1 MTASVVAPDSVAAAG
16 SRRFTLTPVT
26 AVIIAATLL
35 ALALR
40 LFQFSRPGYLLGV
53 TEYDDGPYF
62 GSALRLIHGL
72 VPYRDFQVIQP
83 PGITL
88 LMLPAALLSKVT
100 STDSALVVG
109 RILTTLAGTASVV
122 LVGRLVRHRGV
133 TATVLACGITAV
145 FPDAIAAAHTVLVEP
160 WLVLFCLLGAN
171 AVFDGD
177 RLTASPRRLAWA
189 GAAFG
194 FAGAVET
201 WAIFPVIGLLILL
214 LRRPRNAG
222 VFAAGMTAG
231 FGIPVL
237 PFALMAPRGLY
248 DSIVVAQTR
257 VHPIRVPLVAAHPP
271 FPGEVGYSR
280 LLDMT
285 GLSGLSGL
293 SLGGP
298 VQVLVE
304 VFILLIIFGALV
316 AVSVKSHEGPAALDW
331 FAVAAFA
338 LISVAFVLPPQFYY
352 HFSAFLAPF
361 LAMAIALPVARLID
375 ATWPA
380 GSSAGQ
386 LSPVVAGALIL
397 IMGFM
402 QASHEINL
410 HSRMPWSDVVTAR
423 RLILPGACLV
433 TDQVSYSIVFD
444 RFTSAVPGCPVM
456 LDPSGI
462 NYTMTHGHD
471 PQTGAN
477 RYPAVVAFWR
487 DNFSDA
493 QYVWLSYQAYRRIP
507 WTAAL
512 HAYFTHTFTQ
522 ILSDPAGALY
532 RHTSTRLLRYNGIAA
547 TRPHHSRGDYLQASL
562 ARLPRAGPM
571 TPE

>member
-1 MTASVVAPDSVAAAG
+1 VTASVVAPDSVAAAG

-62 GSALRLIHGL
+62 GSALRLIHG
-72 VPYRDFQVIQP
+72 VIPYRDFQVIQP

-100 STDSALVVG
+100 GTDSALAVG

-145 FPDAIAAAHTVLVEP
+145 FPDAISAAHTVLVEP

-171 AVFDGD
+171 AAFDGD

-237 PFALMAPRGLY
+237 PFALIAPGRLY
-248 DSIVVAQTR
+248 DSIVAAQFR
-257 VHPIRVPLVAAHPP
+257 AHPIRVPLVAGHPP
-271 FPGEVGYSR
+271 PGQTTGYSR
-280 LLDMT
+280 LMEMT
-285 GLSGLSGL
+285 GLSGLSVGV
-293 SLGGP
+293 P

-316 AVSVKSHEGPAALDW
+316 AVSVKSHERPAALDW
-331 FAVAAFA
+331 FAVAGFV
-338 LISVAFVLPPQFYY
+338 LISAAFLLPPQFYY
-352 HFSAFLAPF
+352 HFSGFLAPF
-361 LAMAIALPVARLID
+361 LAMAVALPLTRLID

-380 GSSAGQ
+380 GSSAAQ
-386 LSPVVAGALIL
+386 LSLVVAGALIV
-397 IMGFM
+397 IMGIM
-402 QASHEINL
+402 QASHETHL
-410 HSRMPWSDVVTAR
+410 HSRMPWSDVVAAR
-423 RLILPGACLV
+423 RLIPPGACLV

-493 QYVWLSYQAYRRIP
+493 QYVWLSYQDDRRIP

-512 HAYFTHTFTQ
+512 HAYFTHTYTQ
-522 ILSDPAGALY
+522 ILRDPAGALY
-532 RHTSTRLLRYNGIAA
+532 RRT
-547 TRPHHSRGDYLQASL
+547 
-562 ARLPRAGPM
+562 
-571 TPE
+571 

>member
-1 MTASVVAPDSVAAAG
+1 MTAAPVVAPGSVAAAG

-40 LFQFSRPGYLLGV
+40 FYQFSRPGYLLGV

-100 STDSALVVG
+100 STDSALVAG
-109 RILTTLAGTASVV
+109 RILTALAGTASVV

-145 FPDAIAAAHTVLVEP
+145 FPDAVAAAHTVLVEP

-171 AVFDGD
+171 AAFDGD
-177 RLTASPRRLAWA
+177 RLTTSPRRLAWA

-194 FAGAVET
+194 FAGVVET

-222 VFAAGMTAG
+222 VFAAGMVAG

-237 PFALMAPRGLY
+237 PFALMAPGRLW
-248 DSIVVAQTR
+248 DSIVLAQTR
-257 VHPIRVPLVAAHPP
+257 AHPIRVPLVASQPS
-271 FPGEVGYSR
+271 PGQATGYSR
-280 LLDMT
+280 LMDMT
-285 GLSGLSGL
+285 GLSGLHPAA
-293 SLGGP
+293 P
-298 VQVLVE
+298 VQLLVE
-304 VFILLIIFGALV
+304 VLILLIIFGALV

-338 LISVAFVLPPQFYY
+338 LISVAFLLPPQFYY

-361 LAMAIALPVARLID
+361 LAMAVALPVSRLID

-386 LSPVVAGALIL
+386 LSPVVAGALIV
-397 IMGFM
+397 IMGFS
-402 QASHEINL
+402 QAGHEIGL
-410 HSRMPWSDVVTAR
+410 HSRMPWSDVVAAR
-423 RLILPGACLV
+423 RLIPPGACLV

-444 RFTSAVPGCPVM
+444 RFTSTEPGCPVL

-487 DNFSDA
+487 ENFSDA
-493 QYVWLSYQAYRRIP
+493 QYVWLSYQQHLRIP

-512 HAYFTHTFTQ
+512 HAYFAHTFTQ
-522 ILSDPAGALY
+522 ILRDPAGALY
-532 RHTSTRLLRYNGIAA
+532 RRTSTRLLR
-547 TRPHHSRGDYLQASL
+547 
-562 ARLPRAGPM
+562 
-571 TPE
+571 